1 MSEVSPVA
9 VLRKVA
15 AAIPESVRGN
25 VIVVGSLAAGYSFFA
40 DEAERTVR
48 TKDVDCALVPRSAAV
63 GSGQEITE
71 RLLKADW
78 KWRESEEFA
87 EPGSEGTPN
96 DELPAVR
103 LNPPDSTEWFVE
115 LLTVP
120 DAGQQQPKEWT
131 RIVVSGQHYGIPSFP
146 FMSISTFEPMPT
158 PFGIMCAQP
167 KLMALA
173 NLLEHP
179 LIGPD
184 VMSALIEGRRIKR
197 SNKDLGRSVAIAR
210 LSGPDEVAEW
220 HADWFRALTTSLPD
234 TFRDVGASTGE
245 GLRELLASPDDLN
258 EAWFTATQ
266 GLLASIETSLEQFR
280 LTGERLLADA
290 VEPLERACM

>member
-1 MSEVSPVA
+1 MSEVSPVE

-63 GSGQEITE
+63 GSGQEITA
-71 RLLKADW
+71 RLLEAG
-78 KWRESEEFA
+78 WRWRGTQEFA
-87 EPGSEGTPN
+87 EPASEGTPD

-103 LNPPDSTEWFVE
+103 LNPPDSAEWFVE

-131 RIVVSGQHYGIPSFP
+131 RIVVSGQHYGIPSFR
-146 FMSISTFEPMPT
+146 FMSISTFEPMQT

-179 LIGPD
+179 LIRPD
-184 VMSALIEGRRIKR
+184 VMSALIEGRSIKR

-220 HADWFRALTTSLPD
+220 HADWFRALTTCLPD

-245 GLRELLASPDDLN
+245 GLRELLASPDDLD
-258 EAWFTATQ
+258 EAWSTATQ
-266 GLLASIETSLEQFR
+266 GLLASIETSLDQFGF
-280 LTGERLLADA
+280 TGQRLLADA